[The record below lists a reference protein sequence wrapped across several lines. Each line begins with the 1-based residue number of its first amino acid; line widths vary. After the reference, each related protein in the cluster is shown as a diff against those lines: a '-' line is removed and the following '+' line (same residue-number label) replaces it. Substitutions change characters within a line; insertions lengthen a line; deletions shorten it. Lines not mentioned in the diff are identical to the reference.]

1 MLRLRNLE
9 GLAKLNVILTRSSFR
24 NLMTSSLMKRE
35 RNYATW
41 RKRWTTYLRC
51 WQACS
56 HKNPAA
62 ILMGRTTVWPAPIT
76 RTIPGTPNCARHV
89 ERGITSQ
96 GLRARRDTVIARTI
110 NANAPVKT
118 KSAKPNLFG
127 GGGRLGHVPLR
138 ARACWRK
145 CWPCAYAPVDSMHLC
160 RIHWFFFCACLSV
173 EWYHSNRVE

>member
-1 MLRLRNLE
+1 
-9 GLAKLNVILTRSSFR
+9 
-24 NLMTSSLMKRE
+24 
-35 RNYATW
+35 
-41 RKRWTTYLRC
+41 
-51 WQACS
+51 
-56 HKNPAA
+56 
-62 ILMGRTTVWPAPIT
+62 MGRTTVWPAPIT
-76 RTIPGTPNCARHV
+76 GTIPGTPNCACHV

-138 ARACWRK
+138 ARAWWRK

-160 RIHWFFFCACLSV
+160 RIHWFFLLCLSLCGMISLESSGV
-173 EWYHSNRVE
+173 VLVQVFLNRTTATGHGANQDLSTSRSSTSSMSMC